1 MPMRTCPE
9 CGSSVK
15 LENMKRHYANVHPG
29 KDPSAAIT
37 EQEHR
42 EVVRATR
49 APRPSIVSRGWFK
62 IAVVVIVLVALGY
75 VGLPYILG
83 SQPGSGFN
91 VVSYCGV
98 EGSVEHYHP
107 LVLIY
112 YGGKQQLLPA
122 DIGISSSE
130 TNPAYQCTNGGAH
143 VLHTHDGSGVVHVE
157 LPAVPASSP
166 TLGQFFTIWGE
177 PLTASAVASLSG
189 GVTATMY
196 DSDTHAFT
204 DYSANPTSIPLYV
217 SPQGP
222 SANPYPIPQN
232 LIWNGANGDGQSGGT
247 FSGEIIWLNVTA

>member
-1 MPMRTCPE
+1 MPVRTCPE

-37 EQEHR
+37 EDEHR
-42 EVVRATR
+42 EVVRTTR
-49 APRPSIVSRGWFK
+49 TSGPSIVSRAWFK
-62 IAVVVIVLVALGY
+62 VGVIVVVLAAAGY

-83 SQPGSGFN
+83 AHTGSSFD

-107 LVLIY
+107 LLLIY
-112 YGGKQQLLPA
+112 YSGQQQTLPA
-122 DIGISSSE
+122 DIGIASTE
-130 TNPAYQCTNGGAH
+130 TNSAYQCANGAIH
-143 VLHTHDGSGVVHVE
+143 VLHTHDSSGIIHAE

-177 PLTASAVASLSG
+177 PLTVSAVASFTG
-189 GVTATMY
+189 RVTATMY
-196 DSDTHAFT
+196 DADTHA
-204 DYSANPTSIPLYV
+204 YSDFSSNPSSVPLYV

-232 LIWNGANGDGQSGGT
+232 LIWNGANGDGQSGGAFT
-247 FSGEIIWLNVTA
+247 GEIIWLNVTA